1 MATQHRP
8 NIFEL
13 SRCIQLMFHP
23 LEADLSVLKDNEVE
37 QKLVELNKK
46 YYAAARMGSKDLLT
60 QLSTF
65 ITIYRDEL
73 SRRYARKSQQDDG
86 ELGQLINVD

>member
-1 MATQHRP
+1 
-8 NIFEL
+8 
-13 SRCIQLMFHP
+13 MFHP
-23 LEADLSVLKDNEVE
+23 LETDLSVLKDNEVE

-73 SRRYARKSQQDDG
+73 SNRYARKLKQNDDD
-86 ELGQLINVD
+86 LDQLINVD

>member
-1 MATQHRP
+1 
-8 NIFEL
+8 
-13 SRCIQLMFHP
+13 MFHP
-23 LEADLSVLKDNEVE
+23 LESDLSQLKDTEIE
-37 QKLVELNKK
+37 QKLIELNKK

-73 SRRYARKSQQDDG
+73 SNRHARKLKSDDTD
-86 ELGQLINVD
+86 LDQLINVD